1 MIIMDNLNFII
12 TTIMLIIAIALYINL
27 DKLFEGNSTNF
38 RNYEK
43 LKQLFKIVIILLLLS
58 VVFVII

>member
-1 MIIMDNLNFII
+1 MDNLNFII

-43 LKQLFKIVIILLLLS
+43 LKQLFKIVIILLLLDL
-58 VVFVII
+58 VLVII